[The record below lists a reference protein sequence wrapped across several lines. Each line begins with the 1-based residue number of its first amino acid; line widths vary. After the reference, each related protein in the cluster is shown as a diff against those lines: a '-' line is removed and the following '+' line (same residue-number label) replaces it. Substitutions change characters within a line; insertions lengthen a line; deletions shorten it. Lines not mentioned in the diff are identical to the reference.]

1 MKTKQIFSHA
11 LVLVAGLLIG
21 TFFIS
26 KNYFIPPTAPTIPAK
41 EAKEYFEN
49 YRKKMGYENTKDTIS
64 GYFDISKETLDELG
78 RNVTEKKVRVY
89 FGENDSPEELKTYLI
104 LNDIDGNGRE
114 KESEKLKILSVD
126 ITKNECPKY
135 CDIKSTYLYNL
146 K

>member
-11 LVLVAGLLIG
+11 LLLVAGLLIG

-49 YRKKMGYENTKDTIS
+49 YLKLNPSSDKS

-78 RNVTEKKVRVY
+78 KNMNEQKVRVY
-89 FGENDSPEELKTYLI
+89 FGENASPEEFKTYLI
-104 LNDIDGNGRE
+104 MNDIDSNGSE